1 MCIGL
6 PMQVIEAEL
15 GFARCR
21 DRNGEERRIDLSL
34 VGPCAVGDWLLIFLD
49 AARERLDAQRAAEID
64 STLRLLEE
72 ALFGTAPQPDRAPG
86 FSLPSAMS
94 AGQLAALLGHAS
106 PTLEP
111 AALTPPQQSVKDPT

>member
-1 MCIGL
+1 
-6 PMQVIEAEL
+6 MQVIDAEL
-15 GFARCR
+15 GFAQCR

-49 AARERLDAQRAAEID
+49 AARERLDAQRASEID

-72 ALFGTAPQPDRAPG
+72 ALFGTAPQPDSAPG

-94 AGQLAALLGHAS
+94 AGQLAALLGHA
-106 PTLEP
+106 PPGQPNIALEP